1 MADLVAP
8 ELRSSITVTMKRLSA
23 SALMPASQG
32 NLSARDGDTGNVVI
46 TPHAYPYEDMTPDD
60 LVVLAPDGTQIDGR
74 LDPSYDALLH
84 LGVYAARPEVF
95 SVLHTEPPYV
105 NAFGALNRDI
115 LPVTT
120 TGLKS
125 ANGSIPIM
133 PFRHRR
139 DEAFIVE
146 MLEVMGDSH
155 GVVWQ
160 NHGLLV
166 VADTVENAAERTI
179 GIEFNAQVMHLAL
192 RAGIGEPQTLER
204 VGADM
209 IVA

>member
-1 MADLVAP
+1 MADLVAA
-8 ELRSSITVTMKRLSA
+8 ELRRSITVTMKRLSA
-23 SALMPASQG
+23 SSLMPASQG
-32 NLSARDGDTGNVVI
+32 NLSARDRNTGNVVI

-60 LVVLAPDGTQIDGR
+60 LVVLDPDGMQLDGR

-84 LGVYAARPEVF
+84 VGVYAARPEVF
-95 SVLHTEPPYV
+95 SVLHTEPPFV
-105 NAFGALNRDI
+105 NAFGALGRDI

-125 ANGSIPIM
+125 ANGTIPIM

-139 DEAFIVE
+139 DEAFVEE

-192 RAGIGEPQTLER
+192 RAGEPQTLER

>member
-1 MADLVAP
+1 MAELVAA
-8 ELRSSITVTMKRLSA
+8 ELRRSITVTMKRLSA
-23 SALMPASQG
+23 SSLMPASQG

-46 TPHAYPYEDMTPDD
+46 TPHAYPYEDMAPDD
-60 LVVLAPDGTQIDGR
+60 LVVLDPDGEQIGGR

-84 LGVYAARPEVF
+84 VGVYKARPEVF
-95 SVLHTEPPYV
+95 AVLHTEPPYV
-105 NAFGALNRDI
+105 NAFGALGRDI

-125 ANGSIPIM
+125 ANGSTPIM

-139 DEAFIVE
+139 DEAFTTE

-192 RAGIGEPQTLER
+192 RAGEPQTLER

>member
-1 MADLVAP
+1 MADLVAA
-8 ELRSSITVTMKRLSA
+8 ELRRSITVTMKRLSA
-23 SALMPASQG
+23 SSLMPASQG
-32 NLSARDGDTGNVVI
+32 NLSARDADTGNVVI
-46 TPHAYPYEDMTPDD
+46 TPHAYPYEDMTTDD
-60 LVVLAPDGTQIDGR
+60 LVILAPDGTQIDGR

-95 SVLHTEPPYV
+95 AVLHTEPPYV
-105 NAFGALNRDI
+105 NAFGALGRDI

-139 DEAFIVE
+139 DEAFVAE
-146 MLEVMGDSH
+146 MLEIMGDSH

-192 RAGIGEPQTLER
+192 RAGEPQTLER

>member
-1 MADLVAP
+1 MADLVAA
-8 ELRSSITVTMKRLSA
+8 ELRRSITVTMKRLSA
-23 SALMPASQG
+23 SSLMPASQG
-32 NLSARDGDTGNVVI
+32 NLSARDRNTGNVVI

-60 LVVLAPDGTQIDGR
+60 LVVLDPDGVQLEGR

-84 LGVYAARPEVF
+84 VGVYAARPEVF
-95 SVLHTEPPYV
+95 SVLHTEPPFV
-105 NAFGALNRDI
+105 NAFGALGRDI

-125 ANGSIPIM
+125 ANGTIPIM

-139 DEAFIVE
+139 DEAFTKE

-166 VADTVENAAERTI
+166 VADTVESAAERTI

-192 RAGIGEPQTLER
+192 RAGEPQTLER

>member
-1 MADLVAP
+1 MADLVAA
-8 ELRSSITVTMKRLSA
+8 ELRRSITVTMKRLSA
-23 SALMPASQG
+23 SSLMPASQG
-32 NLSARDGDTGNVVI
+32 NLSARDPNTGNVVI

-60 LVVLAPDGTQIDGR
+60 LVVLGPDGTQLDGR

-84 LGVYAARPEVF
+84 VGVYAARPEVF

-105 NAFGALNRDI
+105 NAFGALGRDI

-125 ANGSIPIM
+125 ANGTIPIM

-139 DEAFIVE
+139 DEAFTEE

-192 RAGIGEPQTLER
+192 RAGEPQTLER

>member
-1 MADLVAP
+1 MADLVAA
-8 ELRSSITVTMKRLSA
+8 ELRSSITEAMQRLSA
-23 SALMPASQG
+23 SSLMPASQG
-32 NLSARDGDTGNVVI
+32 NLSARDRVTGNVVI
-46 TPHAYPYEDMTPDD
+46 TPHAYPYEGMTPDD
-60 LVVLAPDGTQIDGR
+60 LVVLSPDGTQIDGR

-84 LGVYAARPEVF
+84 VGVYAARPEV
-95 SVLHTEPPYV
+95 SAVLHTEPPYV
-105 NAFGALNRDI
+105 NAFGALGRDI

-139 DEAFIVE
+139 DEAFVTE
-146 MLEVMGDSH
+146 MLEVMGDKH

-166 VADTVENAAERTI
+166 VADTVEDAAERTI

-192 RAGIGEPQTLER
+192 RVGEPQTLER

>member
-1 MADLVAP
+1 MADLVAA
-8 ELRSSITVTMKRLSA
+8 ELRRSITVTMKRLSA
-23 SALMPASQG
+23 SSLMPASQG
-32 NLSARDGDTGNVVI
+32 NLSARDRNTGNVVI

-60 LVVLAPDGTQIDGR
+60 LVVLDADGKQLDGR

-84 LGVYAARPEVF
+84 VGVYAARPEVF
-95 SVLHTEPPYV
+95 SVLHTEPPFV
-105 NAFGALNRDI
+105 NAFGALGRDI

-125 ANGSIPIM
+125 ANGTIPIM

-139 DEAFIVE
+139 DEAFVAE

-192 RAGIGEPQTLER
+192 RAGEPQTLER

>member
-1 MADLVAP
+1 MADLVAA
-8 ELRSSITVTMKRLSA
+8 ELRRSITVTMKRLSA
-23 SALMPASQG
+23 SSLMPASQG
-32 NLSARDGDTGNVVI
+32 NLSARDRNTGNVVI

-60 LVVLAPDGTQIDGR
+60 LVVLDPDGVQLEGR

-84 LGVYAARPEVF
+84 VGVYAARPEVF
-95 SVLHTEPPYV
+95 SVLHTEPPFV
-105 NAFGALNRDI
+105 NAFGALGRDI

-125 ANGSIPIM
+125 ANGTIPIM

-139 DEAFIVE
+139 DEAFTEE

-166 VADTVENAAERTI
+166 VADTVESAAERTI

-192 RAGIGEPQTLER
+192 RAGEPQTLER

>member
-1 MADLVAP
+1 MADLVAA
-8 ELRSSITVTMKRLSA
+8 ELRRSITVTMKRLSA
-23 SALMPASQG
+23 SSLMPASQG
-32 NLSARDGDTGNVVI
+32 NLSARDRDTGNVVI

-84 LGVYAARPEVF
+84 MGVYSARPEVF

-125 ANGSIPIM
+125 ANGTIPIM

-139 DEAFIVE
+139 DEAFVTE

-166 VADTVENAAERTI
+166 VAERVEDAAERTI

-192 RAGIGEPQTLER
+192 RAGDPQTLER

>member
-1 MADLVAP
+1 MADLVAA
-8 ELRSSITVTMKRLSA
+8 ELRRSITVTMKRLSA
-23 SALMPASQG
+23 SSLMPASQG
-32 NLSARDGDTGNVVI
+32 NLSARDPNTGNVVI

-60 LVVLAPDGTQIDGR
+60 LVVLGPDGTQLDGR

-84 LGVYAARPEVF
+84 VGVYAARPEVY

-105 NAFGALNRDI
+105 NAFGALGRDI

-125 ANGSIPIM
+125 ANGTIPIM

-139 DEAFIVE
+139 DEAFTEE

-192 RAGIGEPQTLER
+192 RAGEPQTLER

>member
-1 MADLVAP
+1 MADLVAA
-8 ELRSSITVTMKRLSA
+8 ELRRSITVTMKRLSA
-23 SALMPASQG
+23 SSLMPASQG
-32 NLSARDGDTGNVVI
+32 NLSARDRNTGNVVI

-60 LVVLAPDGTQIDGR
+60 LVVLDPDGVQLDGR

-84 LGVYAARPEVF
+84 VGVYAARPEVF
-95 SVLHTEPPYV
+95 SVLHTEPPFV
-105 NAFGALNRDI
+105 NAFGALGRDI

-125 ANGSIPIM
+125 ANGTIPIM

-139 DEAFIVE
+139 DEAFTKE

-192 RAGIGEPQTLER
+192 RAGEPQTLER

>member
-1 MADLVAP
+1 MADLVAA
-8 ELRSSITVTMKRLSA
+8 ELCRSITVTMKRLSA
-23 SALMPASQG
+23 SSLMPASQG
-32 NLSARDGDTGNVVI
+32 NLSARDRNTGNVVI

-60 LVVLAPDGTQIDGR
+60 LVVLDPDGVQLEGR

-84 LGVYAARPEVF
+84 VGVYAARPEVF
-95 SVLHTEPPYV
+95 SVLHTEPPFV
-105 NAFGALNRDI
+105 NAFGALGRDI

-125 ANGSIPIM
+125 ANGTIPIM

-139 DEAFIVE
+139 DEAFTEE

-166 VADTVENAAERTI
+166 VADTVESAAERTI

-192 RAGIGEPQTLER
+192 RAGEPQTLER

>member
-1 MADLVAP
+1 MADRVAA
-8 ELRSSITVTMKRLSA
+8 ELRRSITVTMQRLSA
-23 SALMPASQG
+23 SSLMPASQG
-32 NLSARDGDTGNVVI
+32 NLSARDRDTGNVVI

-60 LVVLAPDGTQIDGR
+60 LVVVDPGGTQLEGR
-74 LDPSYDALLH
+74 LDPSYDVLLH

-95 SVLHTEPPYV
+95 AVLHTEPPYV
-105 NAFGALNRDI
+105 NAFGALGRDI

-139 DEAFIVE
+139 DEAFVAE
-146 MLEVMGDSH
+146 MLEVMGDRH

-192 RAGIGEPQTLER
+192 RVGEPQTLER

>member
-1 MADLVAP
+1 MADLVAA
-8 ELRSSITVTMKRLSA
+8 ELRRSITVAMRRLSA
-23 SALMPASQG
+23 SSLMPLAGQ
-32 NLSARDGDTGNVVI
+32 LSARDRDTKRGD
-46 TPHAYPYEDMTPDD
+46 HAASYPIGHDARRPRGAD
-60 LVVLAPDGTQIDGR
+60 PDGPRSAGVSIPLR
-74 LDPSYDALLH
+74 RLLH
-84 LGVYAARPEVF
+84 VGVYKARPEVF
-95 SVLHTEPPYV
+95 AVLHTEPPYV
-105 NAFGALNRDI
+105 NAFGALGRDI

-125 ANGSIPIM
+125 ANGTTPIM

-139 DEAFIVE
+139 DEAFTTE

-192 RAGIGEPQTLER
+192 RAGEPQTLER
-204 VGADM
+204 VGPDM

>member
-1 MADLVAP
+1 MADLVAA
-8 ELRSSITVTMKRLSA
+8 ELRRSITVTMKRLSA
-23 SALMPASQG
+23 SSLMPASQG
-32 NLSARDGDTGNVVI
+32 NLSARDADTGNVVI

-60 LVVLAPDGTQIDGR
+60 LVVLAADGTQIDGR

-84 LGVYAARPEVF
+84 LGVYAARPEACA
-95 SVLHTEPPYV
+95 VLHTEPPYV
-105 NAFGALNRDI
+105 NAFGALNRAI

-139 DEAFIVE
+139 DEAFVAE
-146 MLEVMGDSH
+146 MLEIMGDRH

-192 RAGIGEPQTLER
+192 RAGEPQTLER

>member
-1 MADLVAP
+1 MGDLVAA
-8 ELRSSITVTMKRLSA
+8 ELRRSITVTMKRLSA

-32 NLSARDGDTGNVVI
+32 NLSARDRDTGNVVV

-60 LVVLAPDGTQIDGR
+60 LVVLDCDGNQLEGR
-74 LDPSYDALLH
+74 LAPSYDAMLH
-84 LGVYAARPEVF
+84 VAVYKARPDVYA
-95 SVLHTEPPYV
+95 VLHTEPPYI
-105 NAFGALNRDI
+105 NAFGALGQDI

-125 ANGSIPIM
+125 ANGTIPIM

-139 DEAFIVE
+139 DDAFTEE
-146 MLEVMGDSH
+146 MLQVMGDSH

-179 GIEFNAQVMHLAL
+179 GIEFNAQVMHIAL
-192 RAGIGEPQTLER
+192 SAGEPQTLER

>member
-1 MADLVAP
+1 MADLVAA
-8 ELRSSITVTMKRLSA
+8 ELRRSITVTMKRLSA
-23 SALMPASQG
+23 SSLMPASQG
-32 NLSARDGDTGNVVI
+32 NLSARDRNTGNVVI

-60 LVVLAPDGTQIDGR
+60 LVVLDPDGTQLEGR

-84 LGVYAARPEVF
+84 VGVYAARPEVF
-95 SVLHTEPPYV
+95 SVLHTEPPFV
-105 NAFGALNRDI
+105 NAFGALGRDI

-125 ANGSIPIM
+125 ANGTIPIM

-139 DEAFIVE
+139 DEAFTEE

-166 VADTVENAAERTI
+166 VADTVESAAERTI

-192 RAGIGEPQTLER
+192 RAGEPQTLER

>member
-1 MADLVAP
+1 MADLVAA
-8 ELRSSITVTMKRLSA
+8 ELRRSIVVTMKRLSA
-23 SALMPASQG
+23 SSLMPASQG

-46 TPHAYPYEDMTPDD
+46 TPHAYPDEDMTPDD
-60 LVVLAPDGTQIDGR
+60 LVVLAADGTQIGGR

-105 NAFGALNRDI
+105 NAFGALGRDI
-115 LPVTT
+115 LPITT

-139 DEAFIVE
+139 DEAFVAE
-146 MLEVMGDSH
+146 MLEVMGDRH

-179 GIEFNAQVMHLAL
+179 GIEFNAQVMHLAV
-192 RAGIGEPQTLER
+192 RVGEPQTLER